1 MKIEECFNNIST
13 IVDLKR
19 IANAYVIDSKQLTQE
34 ELVKALLK
42 TAPQYSNIDNLRKTW
57 DSIIL
62 NDKRDVRVL
71 GPILILNILLN
82 KDDFQESQKI
92 VDEEIIKYEQQ
103 IINESNEYQDKN
115 ANEREKLFKFILE
128 SAWGND
134 DNISVD
140 EKNLIEKVRLK
151 FGITYREYR
160 ILEAQIKKFPQ
171 NNNLVHTKSQINDV
185 RKYLQLNGIICSIRD
200 AHNTDYDILPAEI
213 ADNLR
218 KMFNIEIKE
227 SGYQQLINFKFVKS
241 KAYLADCLS
250 KSNIDYDTNGTLGY
264 LQTLVIERVNPSNL
278 LGGYSLTDGL
288 DKGTLFEWC
297 KKLEINV
304 SGTKPELVQRIIR
317 YYDNYKQIET
327 ESKDSREILFEV
339 YEELADRN
347 LQFLR
352 KQNILSK
359 DLECERNFEIATN
372 YLFEKILRHKPL
384 LLKGTDHPDGIL
396 SFNDKLIMW
405 DNKSKERQVKLL
417 DHIKQFDRYI
427 RNSEKQVS
435 VFMVIAPDFSLDST
449 KECAKYAL
457 TNDTQILLITAKEL
471 KTLAIK
477 WQQKHK
483 NDEISFPLGYF
494 KQNGRFDDKDIIF

>member
-1 MKIEECFNNIST
+1 MKIEECFKNIST
-13 IVDLKR
+13 FIDLKR
-19 IANAYVIDSKQLTQE
+19 ITNAYVIDNKQLTQE
-34 ELVKALLK
+34 ELIKALLK
-42 TAPQYSNIDNLRKTW
+42 TAPQYSNFENLRNAW
-57 DSIIL
+57 QSIIL
-62 NDKRDVRVL
+62 NDKRDIRVL
-71 GPILILNILLN
+71 APIFVLNILLN

-103 IINESNEYQDKN
+103 IINESNEHQEKN
-115 ANEREKLFKFILE
+115 SNEREKLFRFILE

-140 EKNLIEKVRLK
+140 EKNLIEKVRTK
-151 FGITYREYR
+151 FGITQREYR
-160 ILEAQIKKFPQ
+160 IFEAQIKKFPQ
-171 NNNLVHTKSQINDV
+171 NNNLVHTKSQINEI
-185 RKYLQLNGIICSIRD
+185 RKYLQSNGIICSIRD
-200 AHNTDYDILPAEI
+200 SHNIDYDILPIEI
-213 ADNLR
+213 AENLR

-227 SGYQQLINFKFVKS
+227 SGYQQLINYKYVRNKS
-241 KAYLADCLS
+241 YLAECLN
-250 KSNIDYDTNGTLGY
+250 KSNIDYDVNGTLTY
-264 LQTLVIERVNPSNL
+264 LQNLVIERVNPSNL
-278 LGGYSLTDGL
+278 LGGYTLTDGL

-304 SGTKPELVQRIIR
+304 SGTKSELVQRITK
-317 YYDNYKQIET
+317 YYDNFKQIET
-327 ESKDSREILFEV
+327 ETKDSRELLFEV
-339 YEELADRN
+339 YEALADRN
-347 LQFLR
+347 MQFLR

-372 YLFEKILRHKPL
+372 YLFEKLLRHKPL
-384 LLKGTDHPDGIL
+384 LLKGSDHPDGIL

-427 RNSEKQVS
+427 RNSEKQVA

-471 KTLAIK
+471 KNLALR

-494 KQNGRFDDKDIIF
+494 KQNGRFEDKDIII

>member
-1 MKIEECFNNIST
+1 MKIEECFKNIST
-13 IVDLKR
+13 FVDLKR
-19 IANAYVIDSKQLTQE
+19 MASAYVIDSKQLSQE
-34 ELVKALLK
+34 ELVKALFK
-42 TAPQYSNIDNLRKTW
+42 TAPQYTNFDNLKKTW
-57 DSIIL
+57 DSVIL
-62 NDKRDVRVL
+62 NDKRDIRVL
-71 GPILILNILLN
+71 GPIFIINILLN
-82 KDDFQESQKI
+82 KDEFQERQSI

-128 SAWGND
+128 SAWEND
-134 DNISVD
+134 SNISVD

-151 FGITYREYR
+151 FCITNREYR
-160 ILEAQIKKFPQ
+160 ILEAKIKKFPQ
-171 NNNLVHTKSQINDV
+171 NNNLVHTKSQISDV
-185 RKYLQLNGIICSIRD
+185 RKYLQLNGVICTIRD
-200 AHNTDYDILPAEI
+200 SHNIDYDIIPIEI
-213 ADNLR
+213 ADTLR
-218 KMFNIEIKE
+218 KLFNIEIKE
-227 SGYQQLINFKFVKS
+227 SGYQQLINFKYVKS
-241 KAYLADCLS
+241 KSYLVECLC
-250 KSNIDYDTNGTLGY
+250 KANIDFDPNGTLSY
-264 LQTLVIERVNPSNL
+264 LQNLVMERINPSNL
-278 LGGYSLTDGL
+278 LGGYSPGDGL

-297 KKLEINV
+297 KKLEVNV
-304 SGTKPELVQRIIR
+304 SGTKPELIQRIIK
-317 YYDNYKQIET
+317 YYDNFKQIET
-327 ESKDSREILFEV
+327 ETEDPREVLFGV

-352 KQNILSK
+352 SQNILSK
-359 DLECERNFEIATN
+359 DLECERNFEVATN

-384 LLKGTDHPDGIL
+384 LLNGTDHPDGIL

-435 VFMVIAPDFSLDST
+435 VFMVIAPDFTLDST
-449 KECAKYAL
+449 KECTKYAL

-471 KTLAIK
+471 KKLAVK

-494 KQNGRFDDKDIIF
+494 KQNGRFDDKDIII